1 MYLKLFKDLS
11 SSDVSIAGGKGA
23 SLGELTQAGIAVP
36 PGFVLLASV
45 FERFLDETGLN
56 VEIDA
61 ILDSVN
67 HDSIH
72 TVERASEKIKAL
84 ILEKEMPEDIVL
96 EIESFFSDL
105 NAKYVAVRS
114 SATAEDSVSA
124 AWAGQLET
132 YLNTTQE
139 NLLENIKKCWSSLFT
154 PRAIF
159 YRFEKNL
166 QKEKILVAVVV
177 QVMVES
183 EKSGV
188 AFSVHPVT
196 QVPNQLIIE
205 AGFGLGEAIVSGH
218 ITPNS
223 YVLDRRQRQIIDKKN
238 HTQSKG
244 FYRAENGGNQW
255 RDIAQEKGA
264 QQVLSD
270 DEIFELAELIL
281 KIEKHH
287 GFACDIEW
295 AFDQGKF
302 YILQSRPITTLSD
315 HELLQDVNC
324 LDDEWVFMWSTTPL
338 MPTYWAT
345 CRALIDRAD
354 VYGDGE
360 VFSYFDGDV
369 ITTYMQKSQIDKFK
383 REGEKYL
390 NESFFQNYQE
400 KYNQETNKWWLWIRQ
415 KESQDFSDKSCSDLL
430 EDFVRFNQYARDS
443 IAYFAS
449 TRTEFTFAAEQR
461 LEEIIKKYF
470 GDKWPVVFG
479 DLVTSI
485 SLDDIQNEYL
495 DWLQL
500 ISYEF
505 VDQDLLDHVSKY
517 PWLVFGQFDEA
528 KVVEFLRNRLANEKC
543 NFEDE
548 SQKLQKSKKILK
560 KKHQEIFDKLGSESR
575 EAKYLAEFLQHQSLE
590 RMKIKSYWV
599 GAYYLL
605 RNMWLTIAEKMNL
618 PLWDVLG
625 FLTPDEVEMFL
636 AEKNMESMS
645 VIVEE
650 RKKSHALVVSD
661 GKLKIL
667 NSQQAD
673 LLFEE
678 RIKKVENK
686 DGLIHGQ
693 TAMLGVANGKVR
705 KVIAGDLDMLQKSI
719 EDFEEGEIL
728 VTTMTQPNMMVLAQK
743 AAAIVT
749 DEGGITSHAAIIARE
764 LKIPCVVG
772 CLHSMQLLNDGDEVI
787 VNANKARIEIILDK

>member
-1 MYLKLFKDLS
+1 MYLSLFQDLS
-11 SSDVSIAGGKGA
+11 SKDVSVAGGKGA
-23 SLGELTQAGIAVP
+23 SLGEMTRAGIAVP
-36 PGFVLLASV
+36 PGFVILSSV
-45 FERFLDETGLN
+45 FERFLDETGLH

-67 HDSIH
+67 YNAIH
-72 TVERASEKIKAL
+72 TIERASEKIKAL
-84 ILEKEMPEDIVL
+84 ILQEEIPEDIVF
-96 EIESFFSDL
+96 EIKNFFTNL
-105 NAKYVAVRS
+105 NANYVAVRS

-166 QKEKILVAVVV
+166 QTEKISVAVVV

-196 QVPNQLIIE
+196 KAPNQLIIE
-205 AGFGLGEAIVSGH
+205 AGFGLGEAIVSGQ
-218 ITPNS
+218 ITPDS
-223 YVLDRRQRQIIDKKN
+223 YVLDKQPRQIIDKKN
-238 HTQSKG
+238 HIQSKG

-255 RDIAQEKGA
+255 CDIAQEKGV

-270 DEIFELAELIL
+270 EEVFELAELIL
-281 KIEKHH
+281 KIEKHY

-315 HELLQDVNC
+315 NEVFTSSNC

-345 CRALIDRAD
+345 CRALIDRGD

-390 NESFFQNYQE
+390 NACFFQKYQE
-400 KYNQETNKWWLWIRQ
+400 KYNKETNEWWHWIRQ
-415 KESQDFSDKSCSDLL
+415 KEGEDFTNKSWADLL
-430 EDFVRFNQYARDS
+430 EDFMRFNQYERDS

-449 TRTEFTFAAEQR
+449 TRTECTFAAEQR
-461 LEEIIKKYF
+461 LEEIVKKYY
-470 GDKWPVVFG
+470 GDNWPDVFG
-479 DLVTSI
+479 NLVTSTT
-485 SLDDIQNEYL
+485 LDDIQNEYL
-495 DWLQL
+495 DWLKL
-500 ISYEF
+500 ISSEF
-505 VDQDLLDHVSKY
+505 TDQTLLNHVSQY
-517 PWLVFGQFDEA
+517 SWLVFGQFDEA
-528 KVVEFLRNRLANEKC
+528 KVVEFLRNRLSNE
-543 NFEDE
+543 NGNYDDE
-548 SQKLQKSKKILK
+548 LQKIQESKKILK

-590 RMKIKSYWV
+590 RMQIKAYWV
-599 GAYYLL
+599 GAYYLS
-605 RNMWLTIAEKMNL
+605 RKMWLTIADKMNL

-625 FLTPDEVEMFL
+625 FVTPDEVEMFL
-636 AEKNMESMS
+636 AEQSLES
-645 VIVEE
+645 INTLVED

-661 GKLKIL
+661 GKLRIL
-667 NSQQAD
+667 DSIQAD

-693 TAMLGVANGKVR
+693 TAMLGVAKGKVR

-787 VNANKARIEIILDK
+787 VNANKARVEITMNT